1 MTFLYPEPCV
11 VPESSRMIYSWCM
24 LLPLPCTQLTS
35 DHTLIA
41 VCLEGLAS
49 VHATHLCVRIQRA
62 HTAQGDAVRRRRCQQ
77 HHSSSAIAVSF
88 PAAAAAEQ
96 QQCRCRMLRVRS
108 RARAEGACGAS
119 VCPAAWQ
126 RLAATS
132 ATLFSPSHS
141 NLRARSSGSVA
152 QHTTA

>member
-49 VHATHLCVRIQRA
+49 VHATHLCVRIQLKG
-62 HTAQGDAVRRRRCQQ
+62 HAVRRMRCQQ
-77 HHSSSAIAVSF
+77 HRSSSAIAVSF
-88 PAAAAAEQ
+88 PAAAAAAAAAVPLPHAA
-96 QQCRCRMLRVRS
+96 RKKP
-108 RARAEGACGAS
+108 RARRGC
-119 VCPAAWQ
+119 VRCKRVPCC
-126 RLAATS
+126 LAA
-132 ATLFSPSHS
+132 LGGDVS
-141 NLRARSSGSVA
+141 NSLQPLS
-152 QHTTA
+152 